1 MLSVTVN
8 VDCEVTA
15 SLSIGHRSPGG
26 YMLCGT
32 VRCACRGN
40 ASVSADPCLAS
51 YHPVILM
58 T

>member
-15 SLSIGHRSPGG
+15 SLSIGAQVDAVW
-26 YMLCGT
+26 YC
-32 VRCACRGN
+32 RCACRGN

-51 YHPVILM
+51 YHKGILM